1 MPELTACVH
10 SGVVQFATPSGG
22 RGRAKT
28 NWPPSAAASK
38 SAPALVHVWNVASR
52 VVNRSPRAAKF
63 QWSPLR
69 HRPDGSEPPAVPFQS
84 IGLRA
89 SLTHSTRYA
98 SLAFAARATPIVG
111 GSYPRPPGGA
121 LDASGGARSITS
133 YRIVGPPSLSG
144 SAVTEPSNEP
154 PASYHCSGSDA
165 FGTSGEGTRVQ
176 RARSVETT
184 WSQWFWQHW
193 WKTWYTPLYRRMPD
207 ASLIG

>member
-69 HRPDGSEPPAVPFQS
+69 HRPDGSEPPA
-84 IGLRA
+84 
-89 SLTHSTRYA
+89 
-98 SLAFAARATPIVG
+98 
-111 GSYPRPPGGA
+111 
-121 LDASGGARSITS
+121 
-133 YRIVGPPSLSG
+133 
-144 SAVTEPSNEP
+144 
-154 PASYHCSGSDA
+154 SYHCSGSDA